1 MSSTSGIARGIVA
14 GIAALG
20 IVAASLVGAEA
31 AYAAD
36 TVTLTPATSTV
47 ASNTP
52 VTYTL
57 TVSCST
63 TGGCANSTV
72 TIPTTSITGDGAT
85 SDISSWITNG
95 NCPTMTKPAGK
106 VSFAFGTM
114 ATGTSSCTFTVR
126 PPDKT
131 TLNGA
136 AATLTPT
143 FTNTAGS
150 STGAAAVL
158 NATAGHNDS
167 LGGGATASVFTGGP
181 MTLTFTMS
189 CGIGTGDL
197 GLSALNLSD
206 VLPSNF
212 TFTSLSTAPV
222 ALQGT
227 IHKPAVGTAGGTI
240 TYSGDG
246 SDCLNPT
253 NDRVVFIVNGTAAAN
268 GTGDAVGSTICHT
281 PTSTFTYIDGFV
293 STSTPG
299 QKCGT
304 VVDINWVATKNVTA
318 KTLGNLGQY
327 KALDGTTPAKYT
339 FPGDWDSSGGDT
351 DYVFTASTKPVT
363 TASGLS
369 YDMKDPL
376 PCIDN
381 VSGAKYL
388 SNAPGVACAHPAYV
402 PKTVTVAGFTPTAAD
417 KITVLYANGTTGS
430 VAYVSGTGWSLPTSP
445 VISEIDIPA
454 FTEEG
459 NNTFATMTFTVT
471 GYAAATA
478 VPGHIMTNT
487 ETAQAYF
494 SGTTVAVKT
503 PQLPSTS
510 ILVAD
515 PAAAAGGALAFP
527 SLTATY
533 SGGCV
538 DHVTLNST
546 TNGNLRNQ
554 LEFDQGTS
562 KAIYIDY
569 LSPANVGTI
578 TAPLTFTLTGQN
590 GHTYTSGSITPVQTA
605 NYNGTGR
612 TLVVWTIPAG
622 LAAVPGLYI
631 LSSTAFNVNLPAGC
645 AGVYRNTMTLGYAA
659 AIPECIYAASVQ
671 APPAAAS
678 GDAELDTNGSSI
690 AGNYCGYASPFTVT
704 ATNPGFSV
712 GKQVQGNLDASP
724 IGAGGVGKVSPT
736 GGSATYD
743 VTFTNTGQSNLHDPV
758 MYDLLPRVGDTEA
771 TSTVARGS
779 QFAVQLTDV
788 PTPPAGVSI
797 EYSQAANPCRP
808 EILANASNPGCVND
822 WSATAP
828 SPLSDTTALRIA
840 YSGTVGVN
848 GSPFEQSFSVSYSV
862 STPDLTVGAEAW
874 NTVGTNAH
882 LGDTGDDDSTDDPF
896 LGAAESSKT
905 GLTASTN
912 SPGIVKGATQATY
925 SAVGDEIDYT
935 FDVTN
940 TEAVPLISTSVVDS
954 FTDAPSGEASPTVT
968 CESLS
973 NPTDTCSGANTPL
986 LPGQVAHFVA
996 TYNVTQADID
1006 HGRLSDSAI
1015 VTGQP
1020 AAGAPISN
1028 SSNVVTVRAVTD
1040 SSLSIV
1046 KSTTETS
1053 VENIGDTVPYD
1064 FLLTNTGNQTLHGLS
1079 VNDPMLASVTCPV
1092 NILAPA
1098 ASTTCTGTYSVTQA
1112 DLDAGSISNTA
1123 TGSALAPGNGS
1134 VVSGPS
1140 TATVAAVQLPHLTLT
1155 KSVSP
1160 ASVAEVGDRVTFHFA
1175 VVNDGNVT
1183 LDNVAVNEGAFTGSG
1198 TLSAVSCPGTT
1209 LAPSGTIDCT
1219 ATYAVTQADLDTGSI
1234 SNTATASADAPQG
1247 STVTSDGST
1256 AVVAIASSA
1265 ALSLSKTADV
1275 AKITTVGQNVT
1286 YSFEI
1291 KNIGNVTVT
1300 NVIVQESSF
1309 TGTGALSAVDCPA
1322 GVASMAPGDDLRCTA
1337 TYSVTAA
1344 DLRSGTLSNTAVA
1357 SGTGGNVTVL
1367 SPDSTAA
1374 VIADPPVVPPV
1385 VPPGVPPVVP
1395 PVLGFTGADPTGGLI
1410 LAVILF
1416 AAGGLVLLIRRRRK
1430 A

>member
-1 MSSTSGIARGIVA
+1 VKSSSRVVRGVVA
-14 GIAALG
+14 GVAALG

-36 TVTLTPATSTV
+36 TVTLTPATTTV

-85 SDISSWITNG
+85 TDISSWITNG

-126 PPDKT
+126 APDKS

-158 NATAGHNDS
+158 NATAGHNDG
-167 LGGGATASVFTGGP
+167 LGGSATASVFTGGP
-181 MTLTFTMS
+181 MTLTFTMG
-189 CGIGTGDL
+189 CGTGTGDL
-197 GLSALNLSD
+197 GLSALNLTD

-222 ALQGT
+222 VLQGT
-227 IHKPAVGTAGGTI
+227 IHTPAAGSSGGTI

-253 NDRVVFIVNGTAAAN
+253 NDRVVFTVNGTAATG

-281 PTSTFTYIDGFV
+281 PTSTFTYLDGFT
-293 STSTPG
+293 STSSPG

-304 VVDINWVATKNVTA
+304 VVDINWVATKNATA

-402 PKTVTVAGFTPTAAD
+402 PKTVTVTGFTPTTAD
-417 KITVLYANGTTGS
+417 KINLLYANGTTGS
-430 VAYVSGTGWSLPTSP
+430 VAYISGIGWTLPTAP
-445 VISEIDIPA
+445 AISEIDIPA
-454 FTEEG
+454 FSEES
-459 NNTFATMTFTVT
+459 NNTFPTMTFTVT

-478 VPGHIMTNT
+478 VPGHVLTNT

-494 SGTTVAVKT
+494 SGTSAAVKT
-503 PQLPSTS
+503 PQQPSTS

-515 PAAAAGGALAFP
+515 PAAAGGGALAFP

-546 TNGNLRNQ
+546 TNGNIRNQ
-554 LEFDQGTS
+554 LEFDQGSS

-569 LSPANVGTI
+569 LSPANVGPI
-578 TAPLTFTLTGQN
+578 TAAAVTFTLTGQN
-590 GHTYTSGSITPVQTA
+590 GHTYTSAAITPTQTA

-612 TLVVWTIPAG
+612 TLLAWTIPAG

-631 LSSTAFNVNLPAGC
+631 LSSTAFNVTLPAGC
-645 AGVYRNTMTLGYAA
+645 AGVYQNAMTLGYAA
-659 AIPECIYAASVQ
+659 AIPQCVYQTSIQ
-671 APPAAAS
+671 APPVAAT
-678 GDAELDTNGSSI
+678 GDADLKTNGSSI
-690 AGNYCGYASPFTVT
+690 AGNYCGYSSPFTVT

-712 GKQVQGNLDASP
+712 GKKVQGNLDAAP

-758 MYDLLPRVGDTEA
+758 MYDLLPHVGDTEA

-788 PTPPAGVSI
+788 PTPPAGVTI
-797 EYSQAANPCRP
+797 DYSQAPNPCRP

-822 WSATAP
+822 WSATPP

-840 YSGTVGVN
+840 YSGTVGVS
-848 GSPFEQSFSVSYSV
+848 GSPFAQAFSVSYAV
-862 STPDLTVGAEAW
+862 STPTLTVGAEAW

-882 LGDTGDDDSTDDPF
+882 LGDTGDDDPADDPY
-896 LGAAESSKT
+896 LGAAESSRT

-912 SPGIVKGATQATY
+912 SPAIVKAATQSTY
-925 SAVGDEIDYT
+925 DAVGDPIDYA

-940 TEAVPLISTSVVDS
+940 TEAVPLTSVTVVDAL
-954 FTDAPSGEASPTVT
+954 TDAPSGATAPGVT
-968 CESLS
+968 CASLS
-973 NPTDTCSGANTPL
+973 NPVDTCSGTTTPL
-986 LPGQVAHFVA
+986 EPGQIAHFVA
-996 TYNVTQADID
+996 TYHVTQADID
-1006 HGRLSDSAI
+1006 HGQLSDSAV

-1020 AAGAPISN
+1020 AAGSPISN
-1028 SSNVVTVRAVTD
+1028 TSNVVTVSAVTD
-1040 SSLSIV
+1040 PALSID
-1046 KSTTETS
+1046 KSATEST
-1053 VENIGDTVPYD
+1053 VDNVGDTIHYN

-1079 VNDPMLASVTCPV
+1079 VNDPMLPTVTCLV
-1092 NILAPA
+1092 EILAPA
-1098 ASTTCTGTYSVTQA
+1098 ASTTCVGTYSVTQA
-1112 DLDAGSISNTA
+1112 DFDAGSISNTA
-1123 TGSALAPGNGS
+1123 TASAVAPDNGT
-1134 VVSGPS
+1134 VDSGES
-1140 TATVAAVQLPHLTLT
+1140 TATVTATQLPHLTLT
-1155 KSVSP
+1155 KSASP
-1160 ASVAEVGDRVTFHFA
+1160 TSIGEVGDAVTFHFA
-1175 VVNDGNVT
+1175 VVNDGNTT
-1183 LDNVAVNEGAFTGSG
+1183 LNNVAVDEGTYTGTG
-1198 TLSAVSCPGTT
+1198 TLSAVSCPDTT
-1209 LAPSGTIDCT
+1209 LAAGDTMDCT
-1219 ATYAVTQADLDTGSI
+1219 ATYGATQADLDAGSV
-1234 SNTATASADAPQG
+1234 SNTATVSGKTPGNA
-1247 STVTSDGST
+1247 TVTSDAST
-1256 AVVAIASSA
+1256 ATVAVATDA
-1265 ALSLSKTADV
+1265 ALSLTKTEDL
-1275 AKITTVGQNVT
+1275 AKITTVGQKVT
-1286 YSFEI
+1286 YTFEI
-1291 KNIGNVTVT
+1291 KNTGNVAVT
-1300 NVIVQESSF
+1300 NVIVEESHF
-1309 TGTGALSAVDCPA
+1309 TGTGTLSAIDCPA
-1322 GVASMAPGDDLRCTA
+1322 GVVAMAPGDDLTCTA

-1344 DLRSGTLSNTAVA
+1344 DLRSGDLSNTADA
-1357 SGTGGNVTVL
+1357 SGSDGVATIA
-1367 SPDSTAA
+1367 SADSTA
-1374 VIADPPVVPPV
+1374 VVVSDPVVVPPAI
-1385 VPPGVPPVVP
+1385 G
-1395 PVLGFTGADPTGGLI
+1395 PVLGFTGVDP
-1410 LAVILF
+1410 
-1416 AAGGLVLLIRRRRK
+1416 AGGLLVAVVLIGIGGVVLLIRRRRR